1 MPIGERLREER
12 VRLGLSQP
20 VFAAHAGTT
29 KQTLFSWESGK
40 TAPNAEQLA
49 ALASAGV
56 DVMFVLSGARA
67 QPPLQAAEEA
77 LLQSYRRC
85 NAAAQVSLLQTAA
98 LMAAGLEVQ
107 PVAGAAGTAVQVGNI
122 SSEGSGNVQVGYAGG
137 GVKVSRSGK

>member
-1 MPIGERLREER
+1 MSIGERLREER
-12 VRLGLSQP
+12 VRLGMAQP

-29 KQTLFSWESGK
+29 KQTLFSWENGK

-56 DVMFVLSGARA
+56 DVMFVLCGARA
-67 QPPLQAAEEA
+67 KPPLQAAEEA

-85 NAAAQVSLLQTAA
+85 TAAAQVSLLQTAA
-98 LMAAGLEVQ
+98 LMAAGIEMQ
-107 PVAGAAGTAVQVGNI
+107 PVPAAASGAVQVGPI
-122 SSEGSGNVQVGYAGG
+122 SSSGSGNVQVGYAGG